1 MQATQLAPQTQR
13 HWVKP
18 KKDFKMT
25 NAQYYVSN
33 SNARPIATGATTLAG
48 AKRAAVANCCFHG
61 QTLWV
66 EQKSPYNGRL
76 FAVAVKRDNP
86 INMSGRG
93 KWEDVALPAEWF
105 ASNE

>member
-1 MQATQLAPQTQR
+1 
-13 HWVKP
+13 
-18 KKDFKMT
+18 MT
-25 NAQYYVSN
+25 NAQYYVSY

-48 AKRAAVANCCFHG
+48 AKRAATANCCFQG

-66 EQKSPYNGRL
+66 EQKSPYNGKL
-76 FAVAVKRDNP
+76 FAVAVKRDN
-86 INMSGRG
+86 MRGRG

>member
-1 MQATQLAPQTQR
+1 
-13 HWVKP
+13 
-18 KKDFKMT
+18 MT
-25 NAQYYVSN
+25 NAQYYVSY

-48 AKRAAVANCCFHG
+48 AKRAATANCCFQG

-76 FAVAVKRDNP
+76 FAVVVKR
-86 INMSGRG
+86 GELG